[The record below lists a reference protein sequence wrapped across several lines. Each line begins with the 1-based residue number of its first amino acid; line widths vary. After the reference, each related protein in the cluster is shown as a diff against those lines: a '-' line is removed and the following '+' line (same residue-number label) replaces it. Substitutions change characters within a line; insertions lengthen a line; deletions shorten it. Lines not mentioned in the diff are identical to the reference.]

1 MGTETSGPANTD
13 LKFLPRLLTDNCR
26 RLIES
31 YHGIHGY
38 ACLPDI
44 LWRAE
49 VRDFVEIND
58 DLRRM
63 YRKASIT
70 RSARK
75 ANTSY
80 ILIASALLSLE
91 ILAGDFLGWGTR
103 FPGAKR
109 RAAYLLS
116 EHLPASREVL
126 KDVYLSQRNSVR
138 SQVVKAA
145 ISPPPEAM
153 SHAGPV
159 SADGQ
164 DPPAEETKVMMTSNK
179 SLVER
184 LPSRQGVL

>member
-1 MGTETSGPANTD
+1 MSIETSGPANTD
-13 LKFLPRLLTDNCR
+13 LKFLPRLLTDNCL

-58 DLRRM
+58 DLRRVF
-63 YRKASIT
+63 RKASIT

-80 ILIASALLSLE
+80 ILIASALLSVE
-91 ILAGDFLGWGTR
+91 ILASDFLGWGTR

-109 RAAYLLS
+109 RAAGLLS
-116 EHLPASREVL
+116 EHLPATREFL
-126 KDVYLSQRNSVR
+126 KDVYLSQRNYIR
-138 SQVVKAA
+138 PQVIKAA
-145 ISPPPEAM
+145 ILPPPEAV

-159 SADGQ
+159 SADGL
-164 DPPAEETKVMMTSNK
+164 DPADETKMMMASKK
-179 SLVER
+179 SLVEG
-184 LPSRQGVL
+184 LPPRQGAL